1 MHCPRTA
8 RAWTGAAVILALLSA
23 CERNDLPT
31 ATTTPAF
38 STATP
43 DILVSTTADDG
54 PGSLRQAMADVA
66 DGGVIGFEPALAGG
80 RIALADVLLIGVKSV
95 TIEGP
100 SDDGITID
108 GDGVSGIFLV
118 PRAAGLTL
126 RNATLTGG
134 RWSRGAILADGTVLI
149 ENSTIT
155 GNHSV
160 DEGSLG
166 DGYGG
171 GIHHSGGSL
180 TVVNSTISGNIADQQ
195 GGGISSTAFS
205 GSITL
210 VHSTVT
216 GNSSPDDQAGGI
228 YVGQSNVPLVLQNT
242 IVAGNSALTMP
253 NCNIVSSLS
262 ATYLGTNLLGDPD
275 CRPRAED
282 IVAADP
288 VLGSLAD
295 NGGPTRTHA
304 LLAGSPAIETAV
316 QACATTTVDQR
327 YVPRPQGSYCDI
339 GAFEFEGFVTPPLA
353 IDGGGT
359 VSPTSGVAFVTG
371 TITCPAPATLTIEV
385 RLRQSQKVAR
395 VNTVI
400 EATAR
405 TPVTCGGKKPWAVA
419 LPPATGAF
427 KTGSGSVTATTLGAP
442 VYLRS
447 AEASRTVKLAW
458 ARK

>member
-1 MHCPRTA
+1 MHPPRTA
-8 RAWTGAAVILALLSA
+8 RAWTGAAVILALLTA

-31 ATTTPAF
+31 GTSTPVF
-38 STATP
+38 STVTP
-43 DILVSTTADDG
+43 DILVSTTADAG
-54 PGSLRQAMADVA
+54 PGSLRQAITDVA

-80 RIALADVLLIGVKSV
+80 RIALADRFLIQDKSI
-95 TIEGP
+95 TIDGP
-100 SDDGITID
+100 SDHGITID
-108 GDGVSGIFLV
+108 GDGVTILFRVFPTG
-118 PRAAGLTL
+118 GLTL
-126 RNATLTGG
+126 RNATLTGSSG
-134 RWSRGAILADGTVLI
+134 SSGAISTSGTVRI

-155 GNHSV
+155 GNHAV
-160 DEGSLG
+160 EEGSAG
-166 DGYGG
+166 DGFGG
-171 GIHHSGGSL
+171 GISHSGGSL
-180 TVVNSTISGNIADQQ
+180 TVVNSTISGNIADQR
-195 GGGISSTAFS
+195 GGGIGSLASS

-210 VHSTVT
+210 IHSTVT
-216 GNSSPDDQAGGI
+216 GNSSPDDHAGGI
-228 YVGQSNVPLVLQNT
+228 YIREPGLDLVLQNS
-242 IVAGNSALTMP
+242 IVAANSAPTNA
-253 NCNIVSSLS
+253 NCEIDSGVD
-262 ATYLGTNLLGDPD
+262 AAYLGTNLLGDAD
-275 CRPRAED
+275 CLPRAED

-288 VLGSLAD
+288 ILGPLAD
-295 NGGPTRTHA
+295 NGGPTRTRA
-304 LLAGSPAIETAV
+304 LLPGSPAIETAV
-316 QACATTTVDQR
+316 QACASTPVDQR
-327 YVPRPQGSYCDI
+327 YVARPQGSSCDI

-400 EATAR
+400 EATAG

-427 KTGSGSVTATTLGAP
+427 KTGSGSVTATTLDAP
-442 VYLRS
+442 VYLRA